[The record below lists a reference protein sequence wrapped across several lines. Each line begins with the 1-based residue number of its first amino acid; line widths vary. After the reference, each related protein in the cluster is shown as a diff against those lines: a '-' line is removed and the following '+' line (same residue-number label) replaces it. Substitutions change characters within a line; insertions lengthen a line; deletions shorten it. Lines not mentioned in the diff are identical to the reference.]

1 MTLGIGI
8 GNNLLNN
15 VFMIYLKLNCIA
27 KKANR
32 GLKPRRSF
40 LQRIFKYVFR
50 NLIANPDFE
59 DKFEYVA
66 QWYIEYDD
74 VKDNV
79 SCREIGLDSD
89 GNIIV
94 KMSDER
100 NYGYWLDTNCELIDF
115 EKMGAQRIEKEK
127 FECLW
132 DSNVG

>member
-59 DKFEYVA
+59 DKFDMLLNGILNMMTSRITCLA
-66 QWYIEYDD
+66 
-74 VKDNV
+74 
-79 SCREIGLDSD
+79 
-89 GNIIV
+89 
-94 KMSDER
+94 ER
-100 NYGYWLDTNCELIDF
+100 L
-115 EKMGAQRIEKEK
+115 
-127 FECLW
+127 
-132 DSNVG
+132 V